1 MKRLK
6 KQRQPLKFTTSH
18 ITLFTRSHLQRQFEL
33 SLTVASTHLN
43 DCLLAGPPFLN
54 DMCMILLRFRTFPYG
69 LSADIEKAFLH
80 VGLDDND
87 RDFTRFLWLS
97 DPMNPESVFN
107 TFRFKTVLFGS
118 TSSPFLLNAT
128 LRCHLQNYD
137 QAVAH
142 DIKNNIYVD
151 NVISGCENETDTV
164 QYYNE
169 AQSIMQ
175 NASTIVG
182 IK

>member
-33 SLTVASTHLN
+33 SLTAASTHHPILLVWN
-43 DCLLAGPPFLN
+43 DCLLTGPPFLN
-54 DMCMILLRFRTFPYG
+54 DMCTILLRFRTFPLWPVSRYRKG
-69 LSADIEKAFLH
+69 FLH

-97 DPMNPESVFN
+97 DPMNPVSVFN
-107 TFRFKTVLFGS
+107 TFRFKTVLFSS
-118 TSSPFLLNAT
+118 TSSPSLLNAT
-128 LRCHLQNYD
+128 LRYHLQNYD
-137 QAVAH
+137 QPVALY
-142 DIKNNIYVD
+142 IKNIYVD
-151 NVISGCENETDTV
+151 NVISGCDNETDTV

-169 AQSIMQ
+169 A
-175 NASTIVG
+175 
-182 IK
+182 